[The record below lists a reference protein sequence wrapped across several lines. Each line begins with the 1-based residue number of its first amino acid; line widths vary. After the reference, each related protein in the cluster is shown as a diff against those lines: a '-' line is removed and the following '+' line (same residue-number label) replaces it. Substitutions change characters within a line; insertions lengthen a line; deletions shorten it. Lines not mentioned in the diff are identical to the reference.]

1 VDVKRYVV
9 ALPLIIQEL
18 AVDIDQPALGHLQ
31 KVPSADQDWL
41 NYGQIWVGLEEFLY
55 HKRRKRLLDTV
66 TVEFVQVLLQPRLQL
81 LYGKTGTLPQF
92 LISHALYKR
101 NKDFGVFHLRGK
113 SLSFWWMQERN
124 HPRWLCLFVICLA
137 FTFS

>member
-55 HKRRKRLLDTV
+55 HKRRKRLLDTL

-101 NKDFGVFHLRGK
+101 NKEF
-113 SLSFWWMQERN
+113 
-124 HPRWLCLFVICLA
+124 
-137 FTFS
+137 